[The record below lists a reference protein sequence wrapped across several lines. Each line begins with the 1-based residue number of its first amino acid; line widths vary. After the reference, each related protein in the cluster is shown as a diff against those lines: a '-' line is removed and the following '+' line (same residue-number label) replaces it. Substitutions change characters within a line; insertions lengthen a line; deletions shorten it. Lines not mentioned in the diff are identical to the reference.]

1 MKKLQLF
8 IIFSINV
15 ILVFNTKCF
24 SQTEEVNVKK
34 EVNYIPYL
42 IEIQKA
48 KKLYNNGKLKQAYK
62 KLDSLFDFYEPKE
75 TLMIYE
81 SKLYCE
87 LSDTLK
93 VYNKKRLREIII
105 SLAAEYDRDITKYRD
120 YNKKWKQIF
129 DIAGVKEDE
138 VKKLC
143 AELEANI
150 NAAVRDSIGVMYER
164 DQWVRATQE
173 RIETKLDSVDKLNE
187 PLLIDIITKYGYP
200 KAKLVGLK
208 NIDNPARDQNL
219 SVLLKHVN
227 PTVKINILQ
236 PLLYEEL
243 KNGNLDPWVYASM
256 LDHIRIV
263 SQVES
268 PFPYYGTYITNK
280 SIQTIENL
288 DEINRNRRSIGLL
301 DLKK

>member
-1 MKKLQLF
+1 MRKLQLF
-8 IIFSINV
+8 IIVNICI
-15 ILVFNTKCF
+15 ILNTKCF
-24 SQTEEVNVKK
+24 SQTEVVNETK

-42 IEIQKA
+42 IEVQKA
-48 KKLYNNGKLKQAYK
+48 KRLSNDGKLKQAYK
-62 KLDSLFDFYEPKE
+62 KLDSLFNFYEPKE

-81 SKLYCE
+81 GKLYCE

-93 VYNKKRLREIII
+93 IYNKKRLREIII
-105 SLAAEYDRDITKYRD
+105 SLAGEYDRDITKYSD
-120 YNKKWKQIF
+120 YKKKWKRIF
-129 DIAGVKEDE
+129 SIAGVKEAE

-150 NAAVRDSIGVMYER
+150 NTAIRDSIGVMYER
-164 DQWVRATQE
+164 DQWARATQE
-173 RIETKLDSVDKLNE
+173 RIDTKLDSVDKLNE

-200 KAKLVGLK
+200 KAKLVGRK

-219 SVLLKHVN
+219 SVLLKHVD
-227 PTVKINILQ
+227 PTVKINVLQ
-236 PLLYEEL
+236 PLLYQEL
-243 KNGNLDPWVYASM
+243 KKGDLDPWVYASM
-256 LDHIRIV
+256 LDHIRMV